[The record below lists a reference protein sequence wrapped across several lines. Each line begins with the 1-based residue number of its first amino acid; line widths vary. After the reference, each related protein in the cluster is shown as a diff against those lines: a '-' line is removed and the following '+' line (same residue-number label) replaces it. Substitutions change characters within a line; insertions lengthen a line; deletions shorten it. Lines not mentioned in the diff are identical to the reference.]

1 MPQTTFAGP
10 KINYGTPRPATIAFK
25 LSNEGEWIL
34 GVQDGNYLK
43 MVKLR
48 VTGSNSYEWIDT
60 KYEMNGKY
68 DASCLIS
75 FSESCFVGTSVDR
88 DFYRINLVTELGK
101 HYRNILLNV

>member
-25 LSNEGEWIL
+25 LSNKGEWIV

-48 VTGSNSYEWIDT
+48 VTGANSYEWINT
-60 KYEMNGKY
+60 KYETNGNY

-88 DFYRINLVTELGK
+88 DFYRINLVTELG
-101 HYRNILLNV
+101 